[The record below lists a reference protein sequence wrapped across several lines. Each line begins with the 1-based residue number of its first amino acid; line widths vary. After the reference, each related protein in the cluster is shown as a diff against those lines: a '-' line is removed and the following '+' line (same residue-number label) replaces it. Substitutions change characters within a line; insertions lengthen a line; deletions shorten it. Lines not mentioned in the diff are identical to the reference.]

1 MEIDMNSVPG
11 QKRSRRNIMA
21 AVALAAVALAGAAC
35 GGDEEPGRTE
45 ASRAPQGDAMAFAKC
60 MRENG
65 VPSFPDPGAD
75 GSFAKND
82 KDKSNPP
89 EFTKAEEACK
99 HYLSQSISSMTPSK
113 TGGS

>member
-1 MEIDMNSVPG
+1 
-11 QKRSRRNIMA
+11 
-21 AVALAAVALAGAAC
+21 
-35 GGDEEPGRTE
+35 
-45 ASRAPQGDAMAFAKC
+45 MAFAKC

-65 VPSFPDPGAD
+65 VPSFPAPGAD

-82 KDKSNPP
+82 KANTP

-113 TGGS
+113 KCRSAWRGSMGMERPPLGMAELIEHWTVLGDEVGLVSAKQEGTRWPSRCC